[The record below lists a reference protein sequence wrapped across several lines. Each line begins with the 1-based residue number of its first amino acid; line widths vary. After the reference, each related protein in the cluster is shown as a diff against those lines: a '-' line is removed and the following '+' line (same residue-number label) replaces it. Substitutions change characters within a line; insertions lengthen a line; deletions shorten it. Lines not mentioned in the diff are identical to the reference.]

1 MLKLQIPFIMPDI
14 DMLVSAVLFLIMLG
28 IGISLSIKEVKTV
41 YCKPKALL
49 VSLCSQ
55 MILLPLLAF
64 IIAFVFDIPAYIKIG
79 LVILASSPGGT
90 TSGFI
95 TYLFKGNVALSLT
108 LTTLNSILVV
118 FSIPLIVNFAI
129 EHFEGNEKSFFLPFF
144 YIVKEIG
151 MLTLIPISIGIL
163 FKKLHKDLSL
173 KLSKLL
179 KPVMIVLLGIV
190 FLLKFLGSEGN
201 NGITGL
207 EIIEILPF
215 ALLLNIL
222 CLFTGYSVSKLFS
235 LDTRDCITISIESA
249 VHNTTMAFLL
259 SGVLLHNS
267 NYGKV
272 SLVYALFSF
281 WTAIAFSYFV
291 KKYDSNNV
299 EAD

>member
-28 IGISLSIKEVKTV
+28 IGISLSIKEVKAV
-41 YCKPKALL
+41 YCNPKALL

-64 IIAFVFDIPAYIKIG
+64 IIAFVFNIPAYIKIG

-95 TYLFKGNVALSLT
+95 TYLFKGNVALSVT

-151 MLTLIPISIGIL
+151 MLTVIPISIGIL

-190 FLLKFLGSEGN
+190 FLLKFLGSEGK
-201 NGITGL
+201 NGITGS
-207 EIIEILPF
+207 EIMEILPF

-222 CLFTGYSVSKLFS
+222 CLLTGYSISKLFS
-235 LDTRDCITISIESA
+235 LDKRDCITISIESA
-249 VHNTTMAFLL
+249 VHNTTMAFLI
-259 SGVLLHNS
+259 SGTLLHNS

-281 WTAIAFSYFV
+281 WTAIAFCFFV